1 MSGGRPTTLPAD
13 AGVGLPGGVPAN
25 CTTIPCPA
33 AVTVTVAIA
42 LSGTVACPGHPMVIS
57 ANGTPSGGTY
67 SWTISDTRAQL
78 VDGTGNPIST
88 GSNVNLR
95 GFHADDTSGVIPAR
109 TVTVSVTYTH
119 PSGTASDSKVVNI
132 HKIEFK
138 VTNKAITRGFTEVQE
153 TATAVQLWT
162 FTGPEMAT
170 DPTVEIQLDASCPR
184 KADCA
189 ANHRVGWLQTMLT
202 DTRQARY
209 SHTSLDVV
217 VATPIRDVWNATIF
231 PFYST
236 VTAFIGDRDKQ
247 TAHHE
252 DSPSFPSPPGAPW
265 TDPRVGVGASPP
277 PGPPP
282 ATNLQLRRMNFSDSF
297 TAWLV
302 VQNIEWAAHHLTDS
316 FAYQGHF
323 DWSMQL
329 NVTVD
334 TTKAVG
340 SRVSP
345 KRKKIT
351 APAKIQRGKGS
362 GTPNLA
368 APIFNTS
375 AVLNVNPAPGI

>member
-1 MSGGRPTTLPAD
+1 MCWGKKSPKPSQSNAGKNPPA
-13 AGVGLPGGVPAN
+13 
-25 CTTIPCPA
+25 CTTGPCPLQVS
-33 AVTVTVAIA
+33 VTIA
-42 LSGTVACPGHPMVIS
+42 LSAPVACPGHPLPIT
-57 ANGTPSGGTY
+57 ATGNPSGGTY
-67 SWTISDTRAQL
+67 SWTVSGGGAEL
-78 VDGTGNPIST
+78 VDGAGAPVST
-88 GSNVNLR
+88 GSSVNLR
-95 GFHADDTSGVIPAR
+95 SFKPDDATGEIPEQTAS
-109 TVTVSVTYTH
+109 VSVTYTH
-119 PSGTASDSKVVNI
+119 PNGTARDSKPVKI

-138 VTNKAITRGFTEVQE
+138 VTNKAITRGFTDALES
-153 TATAVQLWT
+153 ATAVQLWSYGT
-162 FTGPEMAT
+162 EMST
-170 DPTVEIQLDASCPR
+170 DPRVEIQLDASCPR
-184 KADCA
+184 KAACA

-217 VATPIRDVWNATIF
+217 VTTPIRDVWNATVF

-236 VTAFIGDRDKQ
+236 VTAFTGDRNTQ

-252 DSPSFPSPPGAPW
+252 DSPSFPSAPGAPW
-265 TDPRVGVGASPP
+265 TDPRAGVGASPP

-282 ATNLQLRRMNFSDSF
+282 ATNLQLRTMSFSDSF

-302 VQNIEWAAHHLTDS
+302 VQNIEWAAHHLADS

-340 SRVSP
+340 SRVTP
-345 KRKKIT
+345 KRNRIT
-351 APAKIQRGKGS
+351 APAEIQSGKGG

-368 APIFNTS
+368 APFFNNS
-375 AVLNVNPAPGI
+375 AVLTVNPAPGV